1 MEIKTY
7 MYNIIGKKYAF
18 LGLSTLLLVAALFA
32 IGTYGLKEG
41 IDFRGGTSW
50 QVRLAQNPAPEA
62 VSALLTKEFKL
73 QEAVA
78 IAEPS
83 TQSIILRLPELTETL
98 HAEYRATLEKNFGT
112 VTELNY
118 ETIGPAIGNELRAK
132 ALWAFLGVILTISLY
147 IAFAFR
153 HVSRPVSSW
162 KYGIVTLGTL
172 FHDALIPLG
181 LIAYLGHTRGV
192 EINTNSIVAILVI
205 IGFSVHD
212 TIVVFDRIRENL
224 RLEKSPSFNF
234 SELVN
239 RSMNQTMIRSLN
251 TSLTLALTLAALLLF
266 GPSNLFYFVLT
277 ILVGVVVGTYSS
289 IFIASPL
296 LTLWNRSRA

>member
-1 MEIKTY
+1 MRGVYEET
-7 MYNIIGKKYAF
+7 
-18 LGLSTLLLVAALFA
+18 LETLLRANRETTRDL
-32 IGTYGLKEG
+32 
-41 IDFRGGTSW
+41 IDHYKQQIPFEVWVERQDSK
-50 QVRLAQNPAPEA
+50 VRADTRSKQE
-62 VSALLTKEFKL
+62 TKY
-73 QEAVA
+73 
-78 IAEPS
+78 
-83 TQSIILRLPELTETL
+83 TR
-98 HAEYRATLEKNFGT
+98 
-112 VTELNY
+112 
-118 ETIGPAIGNELRAK
+118 ELRAK

-153 HVSRPVSSW
+153 QVSRPVSSW

-181 LIAYLGHTRGV
+181 LIAYLGHTRGE